1 MKREKL
7 LKIRPHFNF
16 QNFLEKYNKELL
28 KFNDKVDIF
37 HSNIKENQNYKI
49 ENVEEAED
57 YKIFKIIQVD
67 SGKEEFFIFTK
78 RSYNIFKVD
87 YKYPIFI

>member
-1 MKREKL
+1 M
-7 LKIRPHFNF
+7 LKIED
-16 QNFLEKYNKELL
+16 FLEKYNKELL

>member
-1 MKREKL
+1 M
-7 LKIRPHFNF
+7 LKIKD
-16 QNFLEKYNKELL
+16 FLEKYNNELL

-67 SGKEEFFIFTK
+67 TGKEEYFIFTK
-78 RSYNIFKVD
+78 ISFNIFKID
-87 YKYPIFI
+87 YNYPIFI

>member
-1 MKREKL
+1 M
-7 LKIRPHFNF
+7 LKIED
-16 QNFLEKYNKELL
+16 FLEKYNKELL

-67 SGKEEFFIFTK
+67 SGKEEYFIFTK
-78 RSYNIFKVD
+78 ISFNIFKID
-87 YKYPIFI
+87 YNYPIFI

>member
-1 MKREKL
+1 M
-7 LKIRPHFNF
+7 LKIED
-16 QNFLEKYNKELL
+16 FLEKYNKELL

-67 SGKEEFFIFTK
+67 TGKEEFFIFTK
-78 RSYNIFKVD
+78 ISFNLFKIDYN
-87 YKYPIFI
+87 YPIFI